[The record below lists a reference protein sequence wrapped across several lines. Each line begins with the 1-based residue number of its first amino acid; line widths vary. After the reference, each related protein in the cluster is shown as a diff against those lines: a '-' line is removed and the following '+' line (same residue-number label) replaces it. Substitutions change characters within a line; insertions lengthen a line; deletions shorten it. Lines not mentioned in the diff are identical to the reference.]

1 MNRKAVW
8 ILLLAICCAILI
20 GHGASSVRAQTRYY
34 VNQATG
40 NDLNDGRTW
49 ATAFKTLQRALSV
62 AQPGD
67 EIWVARGVYYPTEG
81 LTPPPSDPR
90 SATFNIKS
98 IKLIGGFAGNEG
110 APEQR
115 DIEESNLTVLS
126 GDIDKDK
133 TYANNSYVVVTI
145 QGNATLDGFM
155 ITGGSRGYSSLC
167 NYGGGIYV
175 GSGYANLLNVKLIG
189 NKSSDALCTA
199 GGGALALIGSGAR
212 LENVEIRGNETSGDG
227 GGIYVR
233 GGNLTIINSTIT
245 ENKASRGGG
254 IYVESTNSSLEL
266 ESVSIANN
274 TANYGG
280 GIYLSS
286 YYHVKILNSTL
297 SYNTAPGGKG
307 GGIYKYYYSLPSII
321 VVNTTIFKNSA
332 TTGGGIYNDGS
343 YSGNFA
349 ELKMAIVA
357 GNTGG
362 DCVSRGAQI
371 SAQYSLIQDSD
382 PSRTCGLTTVGT
394 NLIGVDPKLEL
405 DLRDLRA
412 PGLWGGRLVHLP
424 LPDSPVINAGPNT
437 DCPPQDQLGFPR
449 PLGDRCDIGAIEFTF
464 TKRSPSDKST
474 NQPLNITLTWDS
486 FVGAQG
492 YEVCV
497 DTVDNNACDTGG
509 PTGGW
514 KQVGNVTSW
523 TVSGLAE
530 GMTYYWQVRAVNAAG
545 TTEANNGAWWRFS
558 TQVSKPGAFSKV
570 TPANGATGLPTSVG
584 LQWQASVGA
593 QGYEVCVDTVDNN
606 ACDTGGPT
614 GGWKQVGNVTSWTV
628 SGLAEGMTYYW
639 QVRAVNAAGT
649 TEANNGAWWRFS
661 TQGAFYRIYL
671 PLVLRNFGTGSSE
684 TLIYETFEGSFP
696 GSWQLY
702 SNTNYEWG
710 KRSCRPYNGSYSGWS
725 VGGGVGGSTLSCSAN
740 YPNNVE
746 TWMIYG
752 PFSLIGMNDADMT
765 FKLWLNTE
773 QNYDFMCWGASLDG
787 YSFYVD
793 CLSGN
798 SGGWIDVELDLRN
811 VPGLGNL
818 MGRPNV
824 WVSLLFMSDSS
835 INMQGGAYVDN
846 IRIRRCLG
854 ECPTASST
862 ISVFGEGLS
871 RKLLIIRRQ
880 DSTD

>member
-1 MNRKAVW
+1 
-8 ILLLAICCAILI
+8 
-20 GHGASSVRAQTRYY
+20 
-34 VNQATG
+34 
-40 NDLNDGRTW
+40 
-49 ATAFKTLQRALSV
+49 
-62 AQPGD
+62 
-67 EIWVARGVYYPTEG
+67 
-81 LTPPPSDPR
+81 
-90 SATFNIKS
+90 
-98 IKLIGGFAGNEG
+98 
-110 APEQR
+110 
-115 DIEESNLTVLS
+115 
-126 GDIDKDK
+126 
-133 TYANNSYVVVTI
+133 
-145 QGNATLDGFM
+145 
-155 ITGGSRGYSSLC
+155 
-167 NYGGGIYV
+167 
-175 GSGYANLLNVKLIG
+175 
-189 NKSSDALCTA
+189 
-199 GGGALALIGSGAR
+199 
-212 LENVEIRGNETSGDG
+212 
-227 GGIYVR
+227 
-233 GGNLTIINSTIT
+233 
-245 ENKASRGGG
+245 
-254 IYVESTNSSLEL
+254 
-266 ESVSIANN
+266 
-274 TANYGG
+274 
-280 GIYLSS
+280 
-286 YYHVKILNSTL
+286 LNSTL
-297 SYNTAPGGKG
+297 SYNTAPGGNG
-307 GGIYKYYYSLPSII
+307 GGIYKYYYSLPCIN

-349 ELKMAIVA
+349 ELRMAIVA

-424 LPDSPVINAGPNT
+424 LPDSPVINAGTNT
-437 DCPPQDQLGFPR
+437 DCPSQDQLGFPR

-514 KQVGNVTSW
+514 
-523 TVSGLAE
+523 
-530 GMTYYWQVRAVNAAG
+530 R
-545 TTEANNGAWWRFS
+545 
-558 TQVSKPGAFSKV
+558 P
-570 TPANGATGLPTSVG
+570 
-584 LQWQASVGA
+584 
-593 QGYEVCVDTVDNN
+593 
-606 ACDTGGPT
+606 
-614 GGWKQVGNVTSWTV
+614 VGNVTSWTV

-752 PFSLIGMNDADMT
+752 PFNLIGMNDADMT

-787 YSFYVD
+787 YS
-793 CLSGN
+793 
-798 SGGWIDVELDLRN
+798 
-811 VPGLGNL
+811 
-818 MGRPNV
+818 
-824 WVSLLFMSDSS
+824 LL
-835 INMQGGAYVDN
+835 
-846 IRIRRCLG
+846 C
-854 ECPTASST
+854 
-862 ISVFGEGLS
+862 
-871 RKLLIIRRQ
+871 
-880 DSTD
+880 

>member
-558 TQVSKPGAFSKV
+558 TQ
-570 TPANGATGLPTSVG
+570 
-584 LQWQASVGA
+584 
-593 QGYEVCVDTVDNN
+593 
-606 ACDTGGPT
+606 
-614 GGWKQVGNVTSWTV
+614 
-628 SGLAEGMTYYW
+628 
-639 QVRAVNAAGT
+639 
-649 TEANNGAWWRFS
+649 
-661 TQGAFYRIYL
+661 GAFYRIYL